1 MDSLS
6 WLYDFDKV
14 LLGVAG
20 SWRKYHLPV
29 ALHKKQSDVDGWQ
42 KKAYAASAFDSKY
55 ESCWLSVYYI
65 WDVMNDK
72 LLQLVK

>member
-1 MDSLS
+1 MDSESLS

-20 SWRKYHLPV
+20 SWRKYRLPV

-42 KKAYAASAFDSKY
+42 KKH
-55 ESCWLSVYYI
+55 I
-65 WDVMNDK
+65 Q
-72 LLQLVK
+72 LQPLIENTNPVDYHFITSGM